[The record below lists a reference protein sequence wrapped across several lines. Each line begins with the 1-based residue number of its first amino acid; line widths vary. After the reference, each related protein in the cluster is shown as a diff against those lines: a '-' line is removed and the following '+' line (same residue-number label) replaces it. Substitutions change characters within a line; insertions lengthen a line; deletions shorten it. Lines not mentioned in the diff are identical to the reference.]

1 MNKFT
6 WALLAFT
13 ITFCA
18 PALVIQSFE
27 CYANIGSKIGEKVF
41 NLTHADVLN

>member
-1 MNKFT
+1 MHKIK

-18 PALVIQSFE
+18 PALIAQSFQ
-27 CYANIGSKIGEKVF
+27 YYMKAGSKLGEF
-41 NLTHADVLN
+41 IFSLTHTDTLN